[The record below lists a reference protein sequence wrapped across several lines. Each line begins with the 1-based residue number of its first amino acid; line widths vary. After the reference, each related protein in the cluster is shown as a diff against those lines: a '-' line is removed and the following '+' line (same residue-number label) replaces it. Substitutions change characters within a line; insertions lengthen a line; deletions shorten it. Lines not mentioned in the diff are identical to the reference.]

1 MPGSG
6 RGSARDAGRRGPRV
20 SKVVKAQ
27 CPLARRPEPPTDPRS
42 PAAHGPPRGAMC
54 HYYARW
60 QTRPF
65 GRVVVVIPGSRAPP
79 GRPAVAGAAA
89 GTERQAS
96 APSKPQA
103 LRTLPGPGLGNS
115 RPRGRRG
122 HPGPAVLPWPRRPRS
137 PRVSRGSAA
146 HWDRRAVGEGRSAS
160 PCPPRAPPP
169 VAQDTEPPAQS
180 TGTQSCKVVI
190 WKRTPDPS

>member
-6 RGSARDAGRRGPRV
+6 RGSAGDAGRRGPRV

-27 CPLARRPEPPTDPRS
+27 CPLARRPEPPADPRS

-60 QTRPF
+60 QSRPF
-65 GRVVVVIPGSRAPP
+65 GGVVVVIPGSRAPP

-96 APSKPQA
+96 SPSEPQA

-146 HWDRRAVGEGRSAS
+146 HWDGRAAGEGRSAS
-160 PCPPRAPPP
+160 HCPPRAPRPWP
-169 VAQDTEPPAQS
+169 KTPSHLPKAQGPRAA
-180 TGTQSCKVVI
+180 KL
-190 WKRTPDPS
+190 